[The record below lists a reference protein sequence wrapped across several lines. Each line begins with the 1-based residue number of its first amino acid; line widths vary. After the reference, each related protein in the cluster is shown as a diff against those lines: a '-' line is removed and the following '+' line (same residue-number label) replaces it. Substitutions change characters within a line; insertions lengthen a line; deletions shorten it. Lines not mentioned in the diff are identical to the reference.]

1 MHFPFSGLEYS
12 PIIIVLWGIVVGYI
26 FSTVGAAGAIL
37 AMIGQTTIF
46 KIDQALL
53 KTFMGQGMEEAAAS
67 TAAAGTVKV
76 HQLMC
81 VMLAPLI
88 AVPKYL
94 KERRIAIPLG
104 IAVGVG
110 AIVGALIGPAIPMTL
125 EQFKFWFG
133 VVVFIIGL
141 RLVYET
147 TPRFYAGRQKLAAIN
162 KAFEDKVKELRES
175 GKWEELAASGYDLK
189 KFTLNEMRFT
199 FWGEEFVISPI
210 LAALGGCLIAIIAS
224 MFGLGGGFLFVP
236 YLSSIFML
244 PMFIVSSTSI
254 TIVFITSLTGA
265 FGYIARG
272 AIVDWLFIGI
282 LLVGVAIGSYL
293 GPLTQKYYKEKYLRW
308 LIAAILIFYGAR
320 FAGIWA
326 ALGWNV

>member
-1 MHFPFSGLEYS
+1 MYFPFSGLEYS
-12 PIIIVLWGIVVGYI
+12 PVIIVLWGILVGYV

-37 AMIGQTTIF
+37 TMIGQTTIF
-46 KIDQALL
+46 KIDQALI
-53 KTFMGQGMEEAAAS
+53 KTFIGQGMEEVAAS
-67 TAAAGTVKV
+67 KAAAGSVKV
-76 HQLMC
+76 HQLMA
-81 VMLAPLI
+81 VMLAPFI

-94 KERRIAIPLG
+94 KERRIAIPL
-104 IAVGVG
+104 ALCVGGG
-110 AIVGALIGPAIPMTL
+110 AILGALIGPAIPMTMA
-125 EQFKFWFG
+125 QYKFWFG
-133 VVVFIIGL
+133 VVVFLIGL

-147 TPRFYAGRQKLAAIN
+147 TPRFLAGKQKLAALN
-162 KAFEDKVKELRES
+162 KSFENKVVELRKT
-175 GKWEELAASGYDLK
+175 GNWEELAEAGYKLN
-189 KFTLNEMRFT
+189 KFTIGEMSFT

-210 LAALGGCLIAIIAS
+210 VAAIGGALIAIIAS

-272 AIVDWLFIGI
+272 AIIDWLFIGV
-282 LLVGVAIGSYL
+282 LLVGVAIGSYI